1 MKKNR
6 ILAILWLAFC
16 CYACFNELR
25 AVLALHP
32 TAGLWPA
39 WCFFASLC
47 LLYLAG
53 IVASLFLFRG
63 AIWPRWILALIAI
76 FVVLGNIGYI
86 MSYRSLP
93 VWAASLCVF
102 VLVSLVLL
110 FLPKHEPVAKSGLLE
125 DCPPA
130 SHTN

>member
-1 MKKNR
+1 MKKHR
-6 ILAILWLAFC
+6 ILGLLWLAFC

-39 WCFFASLC
+39 WCVLASCC

-63 AIWPRWILALIAI
+63 ARWAHWFVGALASFLVLSDIAYM
-76 FVVLGNIGYI
+76 VT
-86 MSYRSLP
+86 SRSVP
-93 VWAASLCVF
+93 TWTVGVGVF
-102 VLVSLVLL
+102 AIVSLALL
-110 FLPKHEPVAKSGLLE
+110 FLPKHEPA
-125 DCPPA
+125 A
-130 SHTN
+130 